1 MSAKRV
7 LGLVRSLGQS
17 HRSIQTSKFS
27 SSAKSRTLHDGDLKS
42 VRSLFNLN
50 DKNFIVTGGGRGIGY
65 AITRAIAEMGGN
77 VAVLDVLDAP
87 VKDFGTLEHDFGI
100 KARYLRAD
108 VTDEKSLT
116 KGFEQSISELGSLD
130 GWLVRPLRLQNLPLK
145 LSIV

>member
-1 MSAKRV
+1 
-7 LGLVRSLGQS
+7 
-17 HRSIQTSKFS
+17 
-27 SSAKSRTLHDGDLKS
+27 

-87 VKDFGTLEHDFGI
+87 VKDFGTLEHDFGV

-130 GWLVRPLRLQNLPLK
+130 GWLVRHPGCK
-145 LSIV
+145 IYH